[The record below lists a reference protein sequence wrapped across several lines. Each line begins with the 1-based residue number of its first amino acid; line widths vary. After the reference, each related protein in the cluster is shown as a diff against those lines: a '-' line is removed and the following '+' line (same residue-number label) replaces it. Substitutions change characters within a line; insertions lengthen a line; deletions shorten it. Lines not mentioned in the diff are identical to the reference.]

1 MMIRIEDRLWCRK
14 CIYRGRTGHDSD
26 RPWLCEY
33 VLVTGKPRGCKAGE
47 GCEKRVEE
55 KTEK

>member
-1 MMIRIEDRLWCRK
+1 MISLNDRLWCRK
-14 CIYRGRTGHDSD
+14 CIYRARTGHDHD

-33 VLVTGKPRGCKAGE
+33 VLITGKPRGCKAGE

-55 KTEK
+55 KKT